1 MATERSA
8 AASMVSGG
16 TPGDILLDAGTNE
29 LEVLVFQMGEGWYGV
44 NVAKVREV
52 IRGEKPSETPNSH
65 PSIMGMINK
74 RGVLIPLVDLA
85 GHLGIRSRGLAIG
98 DARIIVTEFNGMTVG
113 FVVDDVQRIHRVSWG
128 KVRPA
133 PEFDD
138 GSAEIQYNTCTGIID
153 LDERLVLMI
162 DFESI
167 ADAIRMEDRLHVG
180 EVENTLGV
188 DRSSVRVVMAED
200 SSFMREMLG
209 NVFKSS
215 GYSGIQIHSDGTS
228 AWNAISS
235 MADQG
240 GKPDIVISDIE
251 MPGTDGLRLT
261 KMIKE
266 DPRLKGVPVI
276 LFSSLITEE
285 NLKKGEQ
292 VGADMQIPKPE
303 LAEMVRMVDRYIHGG
318 IEALRS
324 AE

>member
-1 MATERSA
+1 MATHQSS

-29 LEVLVFQMGEGWYGV
+29 LEVLVFRMGKGWFGV

-74 RGVLIPLVDLA
+74 RGVLVPLVDLA
-85 GHLGIRSRGLAIG
+85 GHLGIKSVVESIE
-98 DARIIVTEFNGMTVG
+98 DARIIITEFNGMTVG

-138 GSAEIQYNTCTGIID
+138 GAAEISYNTCTGIID
-153 LDERLVLMI
+153 LDDRLILMI

-167 ADAIRMEDRLHVG
+167 TDAIRMEDRLHVG

-188 DRSSVRVVMAED
+188 DRASVRVVMAED

-215 GYSGIQIHSDGTS
+215 GYGGIQIYSDGTS
-228 AWNAISS
+228 AWNAIKE
-235 MADQG
+235 MVEQG
-240 GKPDIVISDIE
+240 EKPDIVVSDIE

-261 KMIKE
+261 KLIKE
-266 DPRLKGVPVI
+266 DPALDGVPVV

-285 NLKKGEQ
+285 NLKKGKQ
-292 VGADMQIPKPE
+292 VGADIQIPKPE
-303 LAEMVRMVDRYIHGG
+303 LAEIVRLVDRYIHGG
-318 IEALRS
+318 IEALRG
-324 AE
+324 AA